1 MLDPQTAVG
10 EGMPASPP
18 LLLVELPELVP
29 LEPLPLEP
37 LPLEPLPPELLPLL
51 LAEVLPDDVPPEAP
65 ASGLVDP
72 PLPPPPHAATTAIP
86 STMAIRSLMPPS
98 AL

>member
-1 MLDPQTAVG
+1 
-10 EGMPASPP
+10 
-18 LLLVELPELVP
+18 
-29 LEPLPLEP
+29 
-37 LPLEPLPPELLPLL
+37 
-51 LAEVLPDDVPPEAP
+51 VLPDDVPPEAP